1 MEKYVINKEK
11 DEEKKSNF
19 FSSPKI
25 TAIAIDV
32 SGSTY
37 GIVMK
42 NQKEIISSVISG
54 TNCETLKDTIIAW
67 DDNCKIE
74 KLNNL
79 DSNGCTD
86 PSCIFTKLDK
96 KVENL
101 LITTDGE
108 IPKGEVDKTRNVIKS
123 FTNLKNIICISFQ
136 NEVKSPSNLNIA
148 VFYPF
153 LEHTKIMK
161 GSFYLF
167 YYRNKQLY
175 LLLKNIP
182 KMIDTIFKSPPS
194 EYNNETKWEDIPICE
209 INNVQ
214 KIEVTSLEALEL
226 GQIYMPNSN
235 KILNL
240 KLLEKEV
247 LEQKA
252 NNDLTFVSS
261 EEFDSFMKYNIN
273 GLIDSCVDSYESE
286 NFNK

>member
-1 MEKYVINKEK
+1 MEKYIINKGK

-37 GIVMK
+37 GTVMK

-67 DDNCKIE
+67 DDRCKIE
-74 KLNNL
+74 KLKDL

-86 PSCIFTKLDK
+86 PSCIFTKLEK
-96 KVENL
+96 NVENL

-108 IPKGEVDKTRNVIKS
+108 IPKGEVDKTRNAIKS

-167 YYRNKQLY
+167 GFIF
-175 LLLKNIP
+175 NI
-182 KMIDTIFKSPPS
+182 
-194 EYNNETKWEDIPICE
+194 
-209 INNVQ
+209 IN
-214 KIEVTSLEALEL
+214 L
-226 GQIYMPNSN
+226 
-235 KILNL
+235 
-240 KLLEKEV
+240 
-247 LEQKA
+247 
-252 NNDLTFVSS
+252 FVFFFLFFFFIS
-261 EEFDSFMKYNIN
+261 
-273 GLIDSCVDSYESE
+273 
-286 NFNK
+286 